1 MIIIVFTT
9 IFTQAQ
15 QQFFEYHTFKRGG
28 IELPYRLEKP
38 ENYSDDDTTVYP
50 VILFLHGAGERGNDN
65 EAQITYIDKIF
76 GSDTFRSQY
85 PFFVVVPQCPENKRW
100 VEVDWGL
107 PSHIIPDTMSE
118 TMNAAMLL
126 LVSILHRYHIDT
138 NRIYVV
144 GLSMGGYGVWDII
157 ARFPNLFAAAVPICG
172 GGDEHTAEK
181 IAHIPIWAYHGTR
194 DRVVPVE
201 RSRNMIAAI
210 KQAGGNPRYTEVPN
224 KGHLVWNTAFE
235 NPELWKWLFEQKKK

>member
-1 MIIIVFTT
+1 MLNT
-9 IFTQAQ
+9 IQAQ
-15 QQFFEYHTFKRGG
+15 QQYFEYHIFKRG
-28 IELPYRLEKP
+28 IHELPYRLEIP
-38 ENYSDDDTTVYP
+38 RNYSDTDTVSYP

-76 GSDTFRSQY
+76 GSTDFREKY
-85 PFFVVVPQCPENKRW
+85 PCFVIAPQCPTDKRW

-107 PSHIIPDTMSE
+107 PAHTIPDTISEPLGMS
-118 TMNAAMLL
+118 MLL
-126 LVSILHRYHIDT
+126 LISILHRYKIDS

-157 ARFPNLFAAAVPICG
+157 ARFTDKFAAAVPICG
-172 GGDEHTAEK
+172 GGDEKTAPE
-181 IAHIPIWAYHGTR
+181 IASIPIWAYHGAK
-194 DRVVPVE
+194 DKLVPVS
-201 RSRNMIAAI
+201 RSRNMIEAI

-235 NPELWKWLFEQKKK
+235 NPELWKWLFEQKK